1 MFAIFMAL
9 WATIFTE
16 LWKRRQSVL
25 ALKWHVQD
33 DVDTLTDVV
42 YPEFEAKAK
51 LYKLNPVTMIYEP
64 YVPFWE
70 KTARVAAAN
79 SVVLVMLCLVLCSV
93 FAIIAYRI
101 ITLGWMSRRPRLRPH
116 AHLVATISSSMLNLA
131 IIMLMNK
138 VYKRLARHLTD
149 IERPRTQ
156 HEYEDSFTVKMFL
169 FTFLNTYSSLI
180 YIAFFKGRYVCEDGC
195 LYEVTVQ
202 LAIVMVGKQVI
213 NNIKEFS
220 QLRISNRWRS
230 WQRDHMRRKGGRRI
244 GPLTRWEEDY
254 VLAEWGMLSLF
265 DEYLEMAVQFGF
277 VTLFVAAFPLAP
289 LFALLNN
296 FVEIRLDAYKYT
308 CQLRR
313 PLAQRVPNIGVW
325 QVIFEGVSIFA
336 VICNAFQIAYT
347 SDFIPRMVY
356 RIVYSSDYSL
366 HGFVNFTLSSFDT
379 SDFDNET
386 RPDKATLDGVVVR
399 ECRYKGYR
407 EPPGTENEYELT
419 LTYWYIFA
427 ARLIFVVVFE
437 HVVFFVKWL
446 VAALIPDVPRSVQQ
460 RLRREQIVEQNLI
473 ADLHTRERARSA
485 KSSKSYSS
493 SASK

>member
-1 MFAIFMAL
+1 MLTVAPHAGTPGRFSRAASG
-9 WATIFTE
+9 AV
-16 LWKRRQSVL
+16 RYSPGQ
-25 ALKWHVQD
+25 Q
-33 DVDTLTDVV
+33 TDVV
-42 YPEFEAKAK
+42 YPEFEAHAK
-51 LYKLNPVTMIYEP
+51 LYKLNPV
-64 YVPFWE
+64 
-70 KTARVAAAN
+70 N
-79 SVVLVMLCLVLCSV
+79 MLCLVLCSV

-101 ITLGWMSRRPRLRPH
+101 ITLGWMSRRPWLRPH
-116 AHLVATISSSMLNLA
+116 AHVIATVSSSMLNLVV
-131 IIMLMNK
+131 IMLMNK
-138 VYKRLARHLTD
+138 VYKRLATHLTE

-156 HEYEDSFTVKMFL
+156 HDYEDSFTVKMFL
-169 FTFLNTYSSLI
+169 FTILNTYSSLI
-180 YIAFFKGRYVCEDGC
+180 YIAFFKGRLASHPGYHGTILGYSLDKCEDGC

-202 LAIVMVGKQVI
+202 LAIVMVGKQII
-213 NNIKEFS
+213 NNINEFA

-230 WQRDHMRRKGGRRI
+230 WQRDHVRRKGGLRA

-254 VLAEWGMLSLF
+254 VLAEWRMLSLF
-265 DEYLEMAVQFGF
+265 DEYLEMAIQFGF

-325 QVIFEGVSIFA
+325 QVIFEGISILA

-347 SDFIPRMVY
+347 SDFIPRLVY
-356 RIVYSSDYSL
+356 RLVYSSDYSL

-379 SDFDNET
+379 SDFDNDT
-386 RPDKATLDGVVVR
+386 RPDKVTLDGVVVR

-407 EPPGTENEYELT
+407 EPPGSEKEYELT
-419 LTYWYIFA
+419 ATYWYIFA

-460 RLRREQIVEQNLI
+460 RIRREQIVEQNLI
-473 ADLHTRERARSA
+473 ADLHTRERARSGR
-485 KSSKSYSS
+485 SSKKTASS
-493 SASK
+493 DESDRR